1 MKTRFKQF
9 VAMMTI
15 LVLVLSFLPPVSAD
29 KGEGMKEATL
39 LNPGEAVEFTTGI
52 EPVNT
57 YWFKMERVASAMTH
71 MEVTFESSKLANI
84 SIYPSAEMAAKDET
98 FDRYRASATKEEGEQ
113 TAKIPFPFA
122 WEGPYYIKVE
132 YMPMDLG
139 DGMMDIPAEDMPVGE
154 EPAEGGEPTEGEP
167 GEGGEPPAPDLS
179 MFASDIKLVVNPVK
193 LPVKYEEVGGDMCA
207 VESIVQPAPERD
219 SMLKL
224 IRRVQS
230 EVLGKSQEGRDLSA
244 LYYRASPYIV
254 KAITFDGEK
263 RKAALT
269 DLKTLRPLLT
279 ALVDKKDYTL
289 KTQDAAAIKRLHA
302 LVDGS
307 VPTALQSEIG
317 EIATA
322 LEMDSLA
329 GTPVSDLFGKIG
341 MTIQTDGQDAP
352 RYIVKYKSSPSKSL
366 GKMNAMNNV
375 SAERIAIG
383 SPSDYFALV
392 DVEEASTKMQAQ
404 AKSTLESDRNV
415 EYIEPVQTYKSFATD
430 VSLDYQWAINSKSI
444 LKPFQDAGIG
454 LDRYESLRLPGRAVK
469 VAVLDTGVDHR
480 LLDLQGKVDI
490 ANAKNFVDPN
500 GEGDAIDDHGHG
512 THVAGVI
519 GAIRDNG
526 VSMRGIVPN
535 VSILPVKV
543 LDAGGYGDTDQI
555 ALGIKYAVDAGAKVI
570 NMSLG
575 GNESRTLGY
584 MLKYAHDRG
593 VIIVAATGN
602 DGQSRVSY
610 PASSKYTISVGA
622 TNSFGIVSDYSNY
635 GIDVD
640 VVAPGSKV
648 ASLVPDG
655 NVVYMDGTSMAT
667 PHVAAAVA
675 LLKSQHPNM
684 TVEGARSI
692 LRRTAQPLAF
702 SGGDAPRDPRMEDG
716 LQYVLDEL
724 DRPLLPYYDV
734 VSGYGKV
741 DVYRAESM
749 LQLAP
754 KPNRI
759 YDNAPVF
766 SAKVKSGTRVT
777 LYNGTKRIGS
787 GVSKNGAVTM
797 SIAPQHEGAVLTAL
811 YTNGKF
817 STNERL
823 LVMKGLR
830 PKTAQVNAVRAK
842 TKQVTGKAQAG
853 MTVVIRD
860 QKKQVIGKS
869 KVTLNGTYVVKTRV
883 LKKGERLMV
892 HVEDVTKKVSPVTTI
907 TVR

>member
-1 MKTRFKQF
+1 MKAGFKQF
-9 VAMMTI
+9 VAMVTV
-15 LVLVLSFLPPVSAD
+15 LVLVLSFLPPALAD
-29 KGEGMKEATL
+29 SGNGMTDATL
-39 LNPGEAVEFTTGI
+39 LTPGEAVEFTTGTD
-52 EPVNT
+52 PVNT
-57 YWFKMERVASAMTH
+57 YWFKMERVTSAMTH

-84 SIYPSAEMAAKDET
+84 SVYPSADMAAKDET
-98 FDRYRASATKEEGEQ
+98 FDRYRASATKEEEEQ
-113 TAKIPFPFA
+113 TAKIDFPFA

-139 DGMMDIPAEDMPVGE
+139 EEIPGEEIPGDVLPVDGE
-154 EPAEGGEPTEGEP
+154 EPTDP
-167 GEGGEPPAPDLS
+167 GMPDL
-179 MFASDIKLVVNPVK
+179 ASDIKLVVNPVK
-193 LPVKYEEVGGDMCA
+193 LPVKYEQVGGDMCA

-230 EVLGKSQEGRDLSA
+230 EVLGTSQEGRDLSA

-279 ALVDKKDYTL
+279 ALVDKKAYTL
-289 KTQDAAAIKRLHA
+289 KTQDAAAINRLHA
-302 LVDGS
+302 LVDAS
-307 VPTALQSEIG
+307 VPAALQGEIG

-329 GTPVSDLFGKIG
+329 GTPVTDLFGKIG
-341 MTIQTDGQDAP
+341 MTIQTDGSDAP
-352 RYIVKYKSSPSKSL
+352 RYIVKYKSSPSTSI
-366 GKMNAMNNV
+366 GKMNAMSDV

-383 SPSDYFALV
+383 KPSDYFALV

-415 EYIEPVQTYKSFATD
+415 EYIEPVQTYQSFATD
-430 VSLDYQWAINSKSI
+430 VSLDYQWAINQKSV
-444 LKPFQDAGIG
+444 LEPFANAGIG
-454 LDRYESLRLPGRAVK
+454 LDKYEALNLPKRSIK

-480 LLDLQGKVDI
+480 LLDLKGKVDV

-519 GAIRDNG
+519 GATRDNG

-543 LDAGGYGDTDQI
+543 LDAGGSGDTDQI

-584 MLKYAHDRG
+584 MLKYAYDRG
-593 VIIVAATGN
+593 VVIVAATGN
-602 DGQSRVSY
+602 DAQSRVSY

-622 TNSFGIVSDYSNY
+622 TNAFGIVSDYSNY
-635 GIDVD
+635 GIGVD

-675 LLKSQHPNM
+675 LIKSYHPDLS
-684 TVEGARSI
+684 VEDVRT
-692 LRRTAQPLAF
+692 LLQRTADPIAF
-702 SGGDAPRDPRMEDG
+702 SGGDAPYDPRMSDG
-716 LQYVLDEL
+716 FEYVLEEL
-724 DRPLLPYYDV
+724 GMTLPAYYNP
-734 VSGYGKV
+734 VSGFGKAN
-741 DVYRAESM
+741 VYRAESM
-749 LQLAP
+749 LKLNASGAKAQ
-754 KPNRI
+754 
-759 YDNAPVF
+759 DNSSTF
-766 SAKVKSGTRVT
+766 KAKVTSGTTVRVYKGEK
-777 LYNGTKRIGS
+777 LIGRGT
-787 GVSKNGAVTM
+787 SKQTM
-797 SIAPQHEGAVLTAL
+797 AAFSIQPQKAGAVLRVV
-811 YTNGKF
+811 YTNGKYET
-817 STNERL
+817 SER
-823 LVMKGLR
+823 VVVKAGARPGQPTVNTLR
-830 PKTAQVNAVRAK
+830 SGAK
-842 TKQVTGKAQAG
+842 SVTGRGEAG
-853 MTVVIRD
+853 MRVVVRNSKYQLLGRGTV
-860 QKKQVIGKS
+860 
-869 KVTLNGTYVVKTRV
+869 LPNGTFSVKTRA
-883 LKKGERLMV
+883 LKKGETINV
-892 HVEDVTKKVSPVTTI
+892 HIEDLKGRAGKMSKT

>member
-1 MKTRFKQF
+1 MKARFKQF
-9 VAMMTI
+9 VAMVTV
-15 LVLVLSFLPPVSAD
+15 LVLVLSFLPPALAD
-29 KGEGMKEATL
+29 SGNGMTNATL
-39 LNPGEAVEFTTGI
+39 LTPGEAVEFTTGTD
-52 EPVNT
+52 PVNT
-57 YWFKMERVASAMTH
+57 YWFKMERETSAMTH

-84 SIYPSAEMAAKDET
+84 SVYPSADMAAKDET
-98 FDRYRASATKEEGEQ
+98 FDRYRASATKEEEEQ
-113 TAKIPFPFA
+113 TAKIEFPFA

-132 YMPMDLG
+132 YMPMELG
-139 DGMMDIPAEDMPVGE
+139 EEMMDV
-154 EPAEGGEPTEGEP
+154 PTEEVPEGE
-167 GEGGEPPAPDLS
+167 EPPAPDLS

-193 LPVKYEEVGGDMCA
+193 LPVKYEQVGGDMCA

-230 EVLGKSQEGRDLSA
+230 EVLGTSQEGRDLSA

-279 ALVDKKDYTL
+279 ALVDKKAYTL
-289 KTQDAAAIKRLHA
+289 KTQDAAAINRLHA
-302 LVDGS
+302 LVDAS
-307 VPTALQSEIG
+307 VPAALQGEIG

-329 GTPVSDLFGKIG
+329 GTPVTDLFGKVG
-341 MTIQTDGQDAP
+341 MTIQTDGSDAP
-352 RYIVKYKSSPSKSL
+352 RYIVKYKSSPTASI
-366 GKMNAMNNV
+366 GKMNAMSDV

-383 SPSDYFALV
+383 KPSDYFALV

-415 EYIEPVQTYKSFATD
+415 EYIEPVQTYQSFATD
-430 VSLDYQWAINSKSI
+430 VSLDYQWAINQKSV
-444 LKPFQDAGIG
+444 LEPFANAGIG
-454 LDRYESLRLPGRAVK
+454 LDKYEALNLPKRSIK

-480 LLDLQGKVDI
+480 LLDLKGKVDV

-519 GAIRDNG
+519 GATRDNG

-543 LDAGGYGDTDQI
+543 LDAGGSGDTDQI

-584 MLKYAHDRG
+584 MLKYAYDRG
-593 VIIVAATGN
+593 VVIVAATGN

-622 TNSFGIVSDYSNY
+622 TNTFGIVSDYSNY
-635 GIDVD
+635 GLGVD

-675 LLKSQHPNM
+675 LLKSYHPDLS
-684 TVEGARSI
+684 VEDVRT
-692 LRRTAQPLAF
+692 LLQRTADPIAF
-702 SGGDAPRDPRMEDG
+702 SGGDAPVDPRMSDG
-716 LQYVLDEL
+716 FEYVLEEL
-724 DRPLLPYYDV
+724 GMTLPAYYNP
-734 VSGYGKV
+734 VSGFGKAN
-741 DVYRAESM
+741 VYRAESM
-749 LQLAP
+749 LKLNASGAKAQ
-754 KPNRI
+754 
-759 YDNAPVF
+759 DNSTTF
-766 SAKVKSGTRVT
+766 KAKVTSGTSVRVYKGEK
-777 LYNGTKRIGS
+777 LIGRGT
-787 GVSKNGAVTM
+787 SKQTM
-797 SIAPQHEGAVLTAL
+797 AAFSIQPQKAGAVLRVV
-811 YTNGKF
+811 YTNGKYET
-817 STNERL
+817 SER
-823 LVMKGLR
+823 V
-830 PKTAQVNAVRAK
+830 
-842 TKQVTGKAQAG
+842 
-853 MTVVIRD
+853 
-860 QKKQVIGKS
+860 
-869 KVTLNGTYVVKTRV
+869 VVKTGARPGQPTVNTLRSGAKSVTGRGEAGMRV
-883 LKKGERLMV
+883 VVRNSKYQLLGRGTVLPNGTFSVKTRALKKGEMINV
-892 HVEDVTKKVSPVTTI
+892 HIEDLKGRAGKMSKT

>member
-1 MKTRFKQF
+1 MKATFKQF
-9 VAMMTI
+9 VAIVTI
-15 LVLVLSFLPPVSAD
+15 LVLVLSFLPPALAD
-29 KGEGMKEATL
+29 SGDGMKTATL
-39 LNPGEAVEFTTGI
+39 LKPGEAVEFKTGT

-57 YWFKMERVASAMTH
+57 YWFKMERQASAMTH

-84 SIYPSAEMAAKDET
+84 SVYPSADMAAKDET
-98 FDRYRASATKEEGEQ
+98 FDRYRASATKEEEEQ
-113 TAKIPFPFA
+113 TAKIAFPFA

-132 YMPMDLG
+132 YMPMELG
-139 DGMMDIPAEDMPVGE
+139 EEMMDM
-154 EPAEGGEPTEGEP
+154 PTEEVPEGE
-167 GEGGEPPAPDLS
+167 EPPAPDLS

-193 LPVKYEEVGGDMCA
+193 LPVKYEQVGGDMCA

-224 IRRVQS
+224 IRRVQN

-244 LYYRASPYIV
+244 LYYRASPFIV
-254 KAITFDGEK
+254 KAVTFDGEK
-263 RKAALT
+263 RKNALT

-302 LVDGS
+302 LVESS
-307 VPTALQSEIG
+307 VPTALQSEVS

-341 MTIQTDGQDAP
+341 MTIQTDGSDAP
-352 RYIVKYKSSPSKSL
+352 RYIVKYKSAPSRSL
-366 GKMNAMNNV
+366 GKMNVMSNV
-375 SAERIAIG
+375 SAERLAIG

-392 DVEEASTKMQAQ
+392 DVEEASTKMRAQ

-454 LDRYESLRLPGRAVK
+454 LDRYEALKLPGRAIK

-480 LLDLQGKVDI
+480 LLDFKGKVDV

-519 GAIRDNG
+519 GATRDNG

-535 VSILPVKV
+535 VTILPVKV
-543 LDAGGYGDTDQI
+543 LDAGGSGDTDQI

-584 MLKYAHDRG
+584 MMKYAHDRG
-593 VIIVAATGN
+593 VIVVAATGN

-610 PASSKYTISVGA
+610 PASSKYAISVGA
-622 TNSFGIVSDYSNY
+622 TNTFGVVSDYSNF
-635 GIDVD
+635 GINVD

-667 PHVAAAVA
+667 PHVAAVAA
-675 LLKSQHPNM
+675 LLKSNHPSL
-684 TVEGARSI
+684 TVEQMRKL

-702 SGGDAPRDPRMEDG
+702 SGGDAPRDPRMDDG
-716 LQYVLDEL
+716 LQYMLDEL
-724 DRPLLPYYDV
+724 DKPLLPYYDL

-741 DVYRAESM
+741 DVFRAESM
-749 LQLAP
+749 Q
-754 KPNRI
+754 RI
-759 YDNAPVF
+759 NPSQAGVQDNAAIF
-766 SAKVKSGTRVT
+766 RVK
-777 LYNGTKRIGS
+777 
-787 GVSKNGAVTM
+787 
-797 SIAPQHEGAVLTAL
+797 
-811 YTNGKF
+811 
-817 STNERL
+817 
-823 LVMKGLR
+823 
-830 PKTAQVNAVRAK
+830 AK
-842 TKQVTGKAQAG
+842 TGTIVKVYRG
-853 MTVVIRD
+853 
-860 QKKQVIGKS
+860 QKLIGK
-869 KVTLNGTYVVKTRV
+869 GTA
-883 LKKGERLMV
+883 
-892 HVEDVTKKVSPVTTI
+892 
-907 TVR
+907 

>member
-1 MKTRFKQF
+1 MKARFKQF
-9 VAMMTI
+9 VAMVTV
-15 LVLVLSFLPPVSAD
+15 LVLVLSFLPPALAD
-29 KGEGMKEATL
+29 SGNGMTNATSL
-39 LNPGEAVEFTTGI
+39 TPGEAVEFTTGTD
-52 EPVNT
+52 PVNT
-57 YWFKMERVASAMTH
+57 YWFKMERETSAMTH

-84 SIYPSAEMAAKDET
+84 SVYPSADMAAKDET
-98 FDRYRASATKEEGEQ
+98 FDRYRASATKEEEEQ
-113 TAKIPFPFA
+113 TAKIEFPFA

-139 DGMMDIPAEDMPVGE
+139 EEIPGEEIPGDVLPVDGE
-154 EPAEGGEPTEGEP
+154 EPTDP
-167 GEGGEPPAPDLS
+167 GMPDL
-179 MFASDIKLVVNPVK
+179 ASDIKLVVNPVK
-193 LPVKYEEVGGDMCA
+193 LPVKYEQVGGDMCA

-230 EVLGKSQEGRDLSA
+230 EVLGTSQEGRDLSA

-279 ALVDKKDYTL
+279 ALVDKKAYTL
-289 KTQDAAAIKRLHA
+289 KTQDAAAINRLHA
-302 LVDGS
+302 LVDAS
-307 VPTALQSEIG
+307 VPAALQGEIG

-329 GTPVSDLFGKIG
+329 GTPVTDLFGKVG
-341 MTIQTDGQDAP
+341 MTIQTDGSDAP
-352 RYIVKYKSSPSKSL
+352 RYIVKYKSSPNTSI
-366 GKMNAMNNV
+366 GKMNAMSDV

-383 SPSDYFALV
+383 KPSDYFALV

-415 EYIEPVQTYKSFATD
+415 EYIEPVQTYQSFATD
-430 VSLDYQWAINSKSI
+430 VSLDYQWAINQKSV
-444 LKPFQDAGIG
+444 LEPFANAGIG
-454 LDRYESLRLPGRAVK
+454 LDKYEALNLPKRSIK

-480 LLDLQGKVDI
+480 LLDLKGKVDV

-519 GAIRDNG
+519 GATRDNG

-543 LDAGGYGDTDQI
+543 LDAGGSGDTDQI

-584 MLKYAHDRG
+584 MLKYAYDRG
-593 VIIVAATGN
+593 VVIVAATGN
-602 DGQSRVSY
+602 DAQSRVSY

-622 TNSFGIVSDYSNY
+622 TNAFGIVSDYSNY
-635 GIDVD
+635 GIGVD

-675 LLKSQHPNM
+675 LLKSYHPDLS
-684 TVEGARSI
+684 VEDVRT
-692 LRRTAQPLAF
+692 LLQRTADQIAF
-702 SGGDAPRDPRMEDG
+702 SGGDAPYDPRMSDG
-716 LQYVLDEL
+716 FEYVLEEL
-724 DRPLLPYYDV
+724 GMTLPAYYNP
-734 VSGYGKV
+734 VSGFGKAN
-741 DVYRAESM
+741 VYRAESM
-749 LQLAP
+749 LKLNASGAKAQ
-754 KPNRI
+754 
-759 YDNAPVF
+759 DNASTF
-766 SAKVKSGTRVT
+766 KAKVTSGTSVRVYKGEK
-777 LYNGTKRIGS
+777 LIGRGT
-787 GVSKNGAVTM
+787 SKQTM
-797 SIAPQHEGAVLTAL
+797 AAFSIQPQKAGAVLRVV
-811 YTNGKF
+811 YTNGKYET
-817 STNERL
+817 SER
-823 LVMKGLR
+823 VVVKAGARPGQPTVNTLR
-830 PKTAQVNAVRAK
+830 SGAK
-842 TKQVTGKAQAG
+842 SITGRGEAG
-853 MTVVIRD
+853 MRVVVRNSKYQLLGRGTV
-860 QKKQVIGKS
+860 
-869 KVTLNGTYVVKTRV
+869 LPNGTFSVKTRA
-883 LKKGERLMV
+883 LKKGETINV
-892 HVEDVTKKVSPVTTI
+892 HIEDLKGRPGKMSKTI
-907 TVR
+907 VR

>member
-1 MKTRFKQF
+1 MKATFKQF
-9 VAMMTI
+9 VAIVTI
-15 LVLVLSFLPPVSAD
+15 LVLVLSFLPPALAD
-29 KGEGMKEATL
+29 SGDGMKTATL
-39 LNPGEAVEFTTGI
+39 LKPGEAVEFKTGT

-57 YWFKMERVASAMTH
+57 YWFKMERQASAMTH

-84 SIYPSAEMAAKDET
+84 SVYPSADMAAKDET
-98 FDRYRASATKEEGEQ
+98 FDRYRASATKEEEEQ
-113 TAKIPFPFA
+113 TAKIAFPFA

-132 YMPMDLG
+132 YMPMELG
-139 DGMMDIPAEDMPVGE
+139 EEMMDM
-154 EPAEGGEPTEGEP
+154 PTEEVPEGE
-167 GEGGEPPAPDLS
+167 EPPAPDLS

-193 LPVKYEEVGGDMCA
+193 LPVKYEQVGGDMCA

-224 IRRVQS
+224 IRRVQN

-244 LYYRASPYIV
+244 LYYRASPFIV
-254 KAITFDGEK
+254 KAVTFDGEK
-263 RKAALT
+263 RKNALT

-302 LVDGS
+302 LVESS
-307 VPTALQSEIG
+307 VPTALQSEVS

-341 MTIQTDGQDAP
+341 MTIQTDGSDAP
-352 RYIVKYKSSPSKSL
+352 RYIVKYKSAPSRSL
-366 GKMNAMNNV
+366 GKMNVMSNV
-375 SAERIAIG
+375 SAERLAIG

-392 DVEEASTKMQAQ
+392 DVEEASTKMRAQ

-454 LDRYESLRLPGRAVK
+454 LDRYEALKLPGRAIK

-480 LLDLQGKVDI
+480 LLDFKGKVDV

-519 GAIRDNG
+519 GATRDNG

-535 VSILPVKV
+535 VTILPVKV
-543 LDAGGYGDTDQI
+543 LDAGGSGDTDQI

-584 MLKYAHDRG
+584 MMKYAHDRG
-593 VIIVAATGN
+593 VIVVAATGN

-610 PASSKYTISVGA
+610 PASSKYAISVGA
-622 TNSFGIVSDYSNY
+622 TNTFGVVSDYSNF
-635 GIDVD
+635 GINVD

-667 PHVAAAVA
+667 PHVAAVAA
-675 LLKSQHPNM
+675 LLKSNHPSL
-684 TVEGARSI
+684 TVEQMRKL

-702 SGGDAPRDPRMEDG
+702 SGGDAPRDPRMDDG
-716 LQYVLDEL
+716 LQYMLDEL
-724 DRPLLPYYDV
+724 DKPLPPYYDL

-741 DVYRAESM
+741 DVFRAESM
-749 LQLAP
+749 Q
-754 KPNRI
+754 RI
-759 YDNAPVF
+759 NPSQAGVQDNAAIFRVKAKTGTIVKVYRGQKLIGKGTAKQ
-766 SAKVKSGTRVT
+766 SAATFAIK
-777 LYNGTKRIGS
+777 
-787 GVSKNGAVTM
+787 
-797 SIAPQHEGAVLTAL
+797 PQKAGAVLRVV
-811 YTNGKF
+811 YENGKYV
-817 STNERL
+817 TGERII
-823 LVMKGLR
+823 VAKGYR
-830 PKTAQVNAVRAK
+830 PKAPIVNVPRAK
-842 TKQVTGKAQAG
+842 ASQVTGKAQAG
-853 MTVVIRD
+853 MTVIVRD
-860 QKKQVIGKS
+860 QQKRILGKG
-869 KVTLNGTYVVKTRV
+869 KVTLNGAFTAKTRV
-883 LKKGERLMV
+883 LKKGERLSV
-892 HVEDVTKKVSPVTTI
+892 HVEDVTKKVSSVS
-907 TVR
+907 TVIVK

>member
-1 MKTRFKQF
+1 MKATFKQF
-9 VAMMTI
+9 VAIVTI
-15 LVLVLSFLPPVSAD
+15 LVLVLSFLPPALAD
-29 KGEGMKEATL
+29 SGDGMKTATL
-39 LNPGEAVEFTTGI
+39 LKPGEAVEFKTGT

-57 YWFKMERVASAMTH
+57 YWFKMERQASAMTH

-84 SIYPSAEMAAKDET
+84 SVYPSADMAAKDET
-98 FDRYRASATKEEGEQ
+98 FDRYRASATKEEEEQ
-113 TAKIPFPFA
+113 TAKIAFPFA

-132 YMPMDLG
+132 YMPMEL
-139 DGMMDIPAEDMPVGE
+139 GE
-154 EPAEGGEPTEGEP
+154 EMMNMPTEEVPEGE
-167 GEGGEPPAPDLS
+167 EPPAPDLS

-193 LPVKYEEVGGDMCA
+193 LPVKYEQVGGDMCA

-224 IRRVQS
+224 IRRVQN

-244 LYYRASPYIV
+244 LYYRASPFIV
-254 KAITFDGEK
+254 KAVTFDGEK
-263 RKAALT
+263 RKNALT

-302 LVDGS
+302 LVESS
-307 VPTALQSEIG
+307 VPTALQSEVS

-341 MTIQTDGQDAP
+341 MTIQTDGSDAP
-352 RYIVKYKSSPSKSL
+352 RYIVKYKSAPSRSL
-366 GKMNAMNNV
+366 GKMNAMSNV
-375 SAERIAIG
+375 SAERLAIG
-383 SPSDYFALV
+383 SPSDFFALV
-392 DVEEASTKMQAQ
+392 DVEEASTKMRAQ

-454 LDRYESLRLPGRAVK
+454 LDRYEALKLPGRAIK

-480 LLDLQGKVDI
+480 LLDFKGKVDV

-535 VSILPVKV
+535 VTILPVKV
-543 LDAGGYGDTDQI
+543 LDAGGSGDTDQI

-584 MLKYAHDRG
+584 MMKYAHDRG
-593 VIIVAATGN
+593 VIVVAATGN

-610 PASSKYTISVGA
+610 PASSKYAISVGA
-622 TNSFGIVSDYSNY
+622 TNTFGVVSDYSNF
-635 GIDVD
+635 GINVD

-667 PHVAAAVA
+667 PHVAAVAA
-675 LLKSQHPNM
+675 LLKSNHPSL
-684 TVEGARSI
+684 TVEQMRKL

-702 SGGDAPRDPRMEDG
+702 SGGDAPRDPRMDDG
-716 LQYVLDEL
+716 LQYLLDEL
-724 DRPLLPYYDV
+724 DKPLLPYYDL

-741 DVYRAESM
+741 DVFRAESM
-749 LQLAP
+749 Q
-754 KPNRI
+754 RI
-759 YDNAPVF
+759 NPSQAGVQDNAAIFRVKAKTGTIVKVYRGQKLIGKGTAKQ
-766 SAKVKSGTRVT
+766 SAATFAIK
-777 LYNGTKRIGS
+777 
-787 GVSKNGAVTM
+787 
-797 SIAPQHEGAVLTAL
+797 PQKAGAVLRVV
-811 YTNGKF
+811 YENGKYV
-817 STNERL
+817 TGERII
-823 LVMKGLR
+823 VAKGYR
-830 PKTAQVNAVRAK
+830 PKAPIVNVPRANAS
-842 TKQVTGKAQAG
+842 QVTGKAQAG
-853 MTVVIRD
+853 MTVIVRD
-860 QKKQVIGKS
+860 QQKRILGKG
-869 KVTLNGTYVVKTRV
+869 KVTLNGAFTAKTRV
-883 LKKGERLMV
+883 LKKGERLSV
-892 HVEDVTKKVSPVTTI
+892 HVEDVTKKVSSVS
-907 TVR
+907 TVIVK

>member
-1 MKTRFKQF
+1 MKARFKQF
-9 VAMMTI
+9 VAMVTV
-15 LVLVLSFLPPVSAD
+15 LVLVLSFLPPALAD
-29 KGEGMKEATL
+29 SGNGMTNATL
-39 LNPGEAVEFTTGI
+39 LTPGEAVEFTTDT

-57 YWFKMERVASAMTH
+57 YWFKMERETSAMTH

-84 SIYPSAEMAAKDET
+84 SVYPSADMAAKDET
-98 FDRYRASATKEEGEQ
+98 FDRYRASATKEEKEQ
-113 TAKIPFPFA
+113 TAKIDFPFA

-132 YMPMDLG
+132 YMPMELG
-139 DGMMDIPAEDMPVGE
+139 EEMMDM
-154 EPAEGGEPTEGEP
+154 PTEEVPEGE
-167 GEGGEPPAPDLS
+167 EPPAPDLS

-193 LPVKYEEVGGDMCA
+193 LPVKYEQVGGDMCA

-230 EVLGKSQEGRDLSA
+230 EVLGTSQEGRDLSA

-279 ALVDKKDYTL
+279 ALVDKKAYTL
-289 KTQDAAAIKRLHA
+289 KTQDASAINRLHA
-302 LVDGS
+302 LVDAS
-307 VPTALQSEIG
+307 VPTALQGEIG

-329 GTPVSDLFGKIG
+329 GTPVTDLFGKIG
-341 MTIQTDGQDAP
+341 MTIQTDGSDAP
-352 RYIVKYKSSPSKSL
+352 RYIVKYKSSPNTSI
-366 GKMNAMNNV
+366 GKMNAMSDV

-383 SPSDYFALV
+383 KPSDYFALV
-392 DVEEASTKMQAQ
+392 DVEEASMKMQAQ

-415 EYIEPVQTYKSFATD
+415 EYIEPVQTYESFATD
-430 VSLDYQWAINSKSI
+430 VSLDYQWAINQKSI
-444 LKPFQDAGIG
+444 LEPFANAGIG
-454 LDRYESLRLPGRAVK
+454 LDKYEALNLPKRSIK

-480 LLDLQGKVDI
+480 LLDLKGKVDV

-519 GAIRDNG
+519 GATRDNG

-543 LDAGGYGDTDQI
+543 LDAGGSGDTDQI

-584 MLKYAHDRG
+584 MLKYAYDRG
-593 VIIVAATGN
+593 VVIVAATGN
-602 DGQSRVSY
+602 DAQSRVSY

-622 TNSFGIVSDYSNY
+622 TNAFGIVSDYSNY
-635 GIDVD
+635 GVNVD

-675 LLKSQHPNM
+675 LLKSYHPDLS
-684 TVEGARSI
+684 VEEVRT
-692 LRRTAQPLAF
+692 LLQRTADPIAF
-702 SGGDAPRDPRMEDG
+702 SGGDAPYDPRMSDG
-716 LQYVLDEL
+716 FEYVLEEL
-724 DRPLLPYYDV
+724 GMTLPAYYNP
-734 VSGYGKV
+734 VSGFGKAN
-741 DVYRAESM
+741 VYRAESM
-749 LQLAP
+749 LKLNASGAMAQ
-754 KPNRI
+754 
-759 YDNAPVF
+759 DNSSTF
-766 SAKVKSGTRVT
+766 KAKVASGTTVRVYKGEKLIGRGTSKQTVAAFSIQSQKAGT
-777 LYNGTKRIGS
+777 LLR
-787 GVSKNGAVTM
+787 VV
-797 SIAPQHEGAVLTAL
+797 
-811 YTNGKF
+811 YTNGKYET
-817 STNERL
+817 SER
-823 LVMKGLR
+823 VVVKAGVRPGQPKVNTLR
-830 PKTAQVNAVRAK
+830 SFAK
-842 TKQVTGKAQAG
+842 SVTGRGEAG
-853 MTVVIRD
+853 MRVVVRN
-860 QKKQVIGKS
+860 S
-869 KVTLNGTYVVKTRV
+869 KYQLLGRGTILSNGTFSVKTRA
-883 LKKGERLMV
+883 LKKSETINV
-892 HVEDVTKKVSPVTTI
+892 HIEDLKDRPGKMTKV

>member
-1 MKTRFKQF
+1 MKARFKQF
-9 VAMMTI
+9 VAMVTV
-15 LVLVLSFLPPVSAD
+15 LVLVLSFLPPALAD
-29 KGEGMKEATL
+29 SGNGMTDATL
-39 LNPGEAVEFTTGI
+39 LTPGEAVEFTTGTD
-52 EPVNT
+52 PVNT
-57 YWFKMERVASAMTH
+57 YWFKMERETSAMTH

-84 SIYPSAEMAAKDET
+84 SVYPSADMAAKDET
-98 FDRYRASATKEEGEQ
+98 FDRYRASATKEEEEQ
-113 TAKIPFPFA
+113 TAKIDFPFA

-139 DGMMDIPAEDMPVGE
+139 EEIPGEEIPGDVLPVDGE
-154 EPAEGGEPTEGEP
+154 EPTDP
-167 GEGGEPPAPDLS
+167 GMPDL
-179 MFASDIKLVVNPVK
+179 ASDIKLVVNPVK
-193 LPVKYEEVGGDMCA
+193 LPVKYEQVGGDMCA

-230 EVLGKSQEGRDLSA
+230 EVLGTSQEGRDLSA

-279 ALVDKKDYTL
+279 ALVDKKAYTL
-289 KTQDAAAIKRLHA
+289 KTQDAAAINRLHA
-302 LVDGS
+302 LVDAS
-307 VPTALQSEIG
+307 VPTALQGEIG

-329 GTPVSDLFGKIG
+329 GTPVTDLFGKIG
-341 MTIQTDGQDAP
+341 MTIQTDGSDAP
-352 RYIVKYKSSPSKSL
+352 RYIVKYKSSPTASI
-366 GKMNAMNNV
+366 GKMNAMSDV

-383 SPSDYFALV
+383 KPSDYFALV

-415 EYIEPVQTYKSFATD
+415 EYIEPVQTYQSFATD
-430 VSLDYQWAINSKSI
+430 VSLDYQWAINQKSV
-444 LKPFQDAGIG
+444 LEPFANAGIG
-454 LDRYESLRLPGRAVK
+454 LDKYEALNLPKRPIK

-480 LLDLQGKVDI
+480 LLDLKGKVDV

-519 GAIRDNG
+519 GATRDNG

-543 LDAGGYGDTDQI
+543 LDAGGSGDTDQI

-584 MLKYAHDRG
+584 MLKYAYDRG
-593 VIIVAATGN
+593 VVIVAATGN
-602 DGQSRVSY
+602 DAQSRVSY

-622 TNSFGIVSDYSNY
+622 TNAFGIVSDYSNY
-635 GIDVD
+635 GIGVD

-675 LLKSQHPNM
+675 LLKSYHPDLS
-684 TVEGARSI
+684 VEDVRT
-692 LRRTAQPLAF
+692 LLQRTADPIAF
-702 SGGDAPRDPRMEDG
+702 SGGDAPVDPRMSDG
-716 LQYVLDEL
+716 FEYVLEEL
-724 DRPLLPYYDV
+724 GMTLPAYYNP
-734 VSGYGKV
+734 VSGFGKAN
-741 DVYRAESM
+741 VYRAESM
-749 LQLAP
+749 LKLNASGAKAQ
-754 KPNRI
+754 
-759 YDNAPVF
+759 DNSTTF
-766 SAKVKSGTRVT
+766 KAKVTSGTTVRVYKGEK
-777 LYNGTKRIGS
+777 LIGRGT
-787 GVSKNGAVTM
+787 SKQTM
-797 SIAPQHEGAVLTAL
+797 AAFSIQPQKAGTVLRVV
-811 YTNGKF
+811 YTNGKYET
-817 STNERL
+817 SER
-823 LVMKGLR
+823 VVVKAGARPGQPTVNTLR
-830 PKTAQVNAVRAK
+830 SGAK
-842 TKQVTGKAQAG
+842 SVTGRGDAG
-853 MTVVIRD
+853 MRVVVRNSKYQLLGRGTV
-860 QKKQVIGKS
+860 
-869 KVTLNGTYVVKTRV
+869 LPNGTFSVKTRA
-883 LKKGERLMV
+883 LKKGETINV
-892 HVEDVTKKVSPVTTI
+892 HIEDLKGRPGKMSKTI
-907 TVR
+907 VR

>member
-1 MKTRFKQF
+1 MKATFKQF
-9 VAMMTI
+9 VAIVTI
-15 LVLVLSFLPPVSAD
+15 LVLVLSFLPPALAD
-29 KGEGMKEATL
+29 SGDGMKTATL
-39 LNPGEAVEFTTGI
+39 LKPGEAVEFKTGT

-57 YWFKMERVASAMTH
+57 YWFKMERQVSAMTH

-84 SIYPSAEMAAKDET
+84 SVYPSADMAAKDET
-98 FDRYRASATKEEGEQ
+98 FDRYRASATKEEEEQ
-113 TAKIPFPFA
+113 TAKIAFPFA

-132 YMPMDLG
+132 YMPMELG
-139 DGMMDIPAEDMPVGE
+139 EEMMDM
-154 EPAEGGEPTEGEP
+154 PTEEVPEGE
-167 GEGGEPPAPDLS
+167 EPPAPDLS

-193 LPVKYEEVGGDMCA
+193 LPVKYEQVGGDMCA

-224 IRRVQS
+224 IRRVQN

-244 LYYRASPYIV
+244 LYYRASPFIV
-254 KAITFDGEK
+254 KAVTFDGEK
-263 RKAALT
+263 RKNALT

-302 LVDGS
+302 LVESS
-307 VPTALQSEIG
+307 VPTALQSEVS

-341 MTIQTDGQDAP
+341 MTIQTDGSDAP
-352 RYIVKYKSSPSKSL
+352 RYIVKYKSAPSRSL
-366 GKMNAMNNV
+366 GKMNAMSNV
-375 SAERIAIG
+375 SAERLAIG
-383 SPSDYFALV
+383 SPSDFFALV
-392 DVEEASTKMQAQ
+392 DVEEASTKMRAQ

-454 LDRYESLRLPGRAVK
+454 LDRYEALKLPGRAIK

-480 LLDLQGKVDI
+480 LLDFKGKVDV

-535 VSILPVKV
+535 VTILPVKV
-543 LDAGGYGDTDQI
+543 LDAGGSGDTDQI

-584 MLKYAHDRG
+584 MMKYAHDRG
-593 VIIVAATGN
+593 VIVVAATGN

-610 PASSKYTISVGA
+610 PASSKYAISVGA
-622 TNSFGIVSDYSNY
+622 TNTFGVVSDYSNF
-635 GIDVD
+635 GINVD

-667 PHVAAAVA
+667 PHVAAVAA
-675 LLKSQHPNM
+675 LLKSNHPSL
-684 TVEGARSI
+684 TVEQMRKL

-702 SGGDAPRDPRMEDG
+702 SGGDAPRDPRMDDG
-716 LQYVLDEL
+716 LQYLLDEL
-724 DRPLLPYYDV
+724 DKPLLPYYDL

-741 DVYRAESM
+741 DVFRAESM
-749 LQLAP
+749 Q
-754 KPNRI
+754 RI
-759 YDNAPVF
+759 NPSQAGVQDNAAIFRVKAKTGTIVKVYRGQKLIGKGTAKQ
-766 SAKVKSGTRVT
+766 SAATFAIK
-777 LYNGTKRIGS
+777 
-787 GVSKNGAVTM
+787 
-797 SIAPQHEGAVLTAL
+797 PQKAGAVLRVV
-811 YTNGKF
+811 YENGKYV
-817 STNERL
+817 TGERII
-823 LVMKGLR
+823 VAKGYR
-830 PKTAQVNAVRAK
+830 PKAPIVNVPRANAS
-842 TKQVTGKAQAG
+842 QVTGKAQAG
-853 MTVVIRD
+853 MTVIVRD
-860 QKKQVIGKS
+860 QQKRILGKG
-869 KVTLNGTYVVKTRV
+869 KVTLNGAFTAKTRV
-883 LKKGERLMV
+883 LKKGERLSV
-892 HVEDVTKKVSPVTTI
+892 HVEDVTKKVSSVS
-907 TVR
+907 TVIVK

>member
-1 MKTRFKQF
+1 MKARFKQF
-9 VAMMTI
+9 VAMVTV
-15 LVLVLSFLPPVSAD
+15 LVLVLSFLPPALAD
-29 KGEGMKEATL
+29 SGNGMTDATL
-39 LNPGEAVEFTTGI
+39 LTPGEAVEFTTGTD
-52 EPVNT
+52 PVNT
-57 YWFKMERVASAMTH
+57 YWFKMERETSAMTH

-84 SIYPSAEMAAKDET
+84 SVYPSADMAAKDET
-98 FDRYRASATKEEGEQ
+98 FDRYRASATKEEEEQ
-113 TAKIPFPFA
+113 TAKIDFPFA

-132 YMPMDLG
+132 YMPMELG
-139 DGMMDIPAEDMPVGE
+139 EEMMDM
-154 EPAEGGEPTEGEP
+154 PTEEVPEGE
-167 GEGGEPPAPDLS
+167 EPPAPDLS

-193 LPVKYEEVGGDMCA
+193 LPVKYEQVGGDMCA

-230 EVLGKSQEGRDLSA
+230 EVLGTSQEGRDLSA

-279 ALVDKKDYTL
+279 ALVDKKAYTL
-289 KTQDAAAIKRLHA
+289 KTQDAAAINRLHA
-302 LVDGS
+302 LVDAS
-307 VPTALQSEIG
+307 VPAALQGEIG

-329 GTPVSDLFGKIG
+329 GTPVTDLFGKIG
-341 MTIQTDGQDAP
+341 MTIQTDGSDAP
-352 RYIVKYKSSPSKSL
+352 RYIVKYKSSPNTSI
-366 GKMNAMNNV
+366 GKMNAMSDV

-383 SPSDYFALV
+383 KPSDYFALV

-415 EYIEPVQTYKSFATD
+415 EYIEPVQTYQSFATD
-430 VSLDYQWAINSKSI
+430 VSLDYQWAINQKSV
-444 LKPFQDAGIG
+444 LEPFANAGIG
-454 LDRYESLRLPGRAVK
+454 LDKYEALNLPKRSIK

-480 LLDLQGKVDI
+480 LLDLKGKVDV
-490 ANAKNFVDPN
+490 AHAKNFVDPN

-519 GAIRDNG
+519 GATRDNG

-543 LDAGGYGDTDQI
+543 LDAGGSGDTDQI

-584 MLKYAHDRG
+584 MLKYAYDRG
-593 VIIVAATGN
+593 VVIVAATGN
-602 DGQSRVSY
+602 DAQSRVSY

-622 TNSFGIVSDYSNY
+622 TNAFGIVSDYSNY
-635 GIDVD
+635 GIGVD

-675 LLKSQHPNM
+675 LLKSYHPDLS
-684 TVEGARSI
+684 VEEVRT
-692 LRRTAQPLAF
+692 LLQRTADPIAF
-702 SGGDAPRDPRMEDG
+702 SGGDAPVDPRMSDG
-716 LQYVLDEL
+716 FEYVLEEL
-724 DRPLLPYYDV
+724 GMTLPAYYNP
-734 VSGYGKV
+734 VSGFGKAN
-741 DVYRAESM
+741 VYRAESM
-749 LQLAP
+749 LKLNASGAKAQ
-754 KPNRI
+754 
-759 YDNAPVF
+759 DNSTTF
-766 SAKVKSGTRVT
+766 KTKVMSGTTVRVYKGEK
-777 LYNGTKRIGS
+777 LIGRGT
-787 GVSKNGAVTM
+787 SKQTM
-797 SIAPQHEGAVLTAL
+797 AAFSIQPQKAGAVLRVV
-811 YTNGKF
+811 YTNGKYET
-817 STNERL
+817 SER
-823 LVMKGLR
+823 VVVKAGARPGQPTVNTLR
-830 PKTAQVNAVRAK
+830 SGAK
-842 TKQVTGKAQAG
+842 SVTGRGDAG
-853 MTVVIRD
+853 MRVVVRNSKYQLLGRGTV
-860 QKKQVIGKS
+860 
-869 KVTLNGTYVVKTRV
+869 LPNGTFSVKTRA
-883 LKKGERLMV
+883 LKKGEMINV
-892 HVEDVTKKVSPVTTI
+892 HIEDLKGRAGKMSKT

>member
-1 MKTRFKQF
+1 MKATFKQF
-9 VAMMTI
+9 VAIVTI
-15 LVLVLSFLPPVSAD
+15 LVLVLSFLPPALAD
-29 KGEGMKEATL
+29 SGDGMKTATL
-39 LNPGEAVEFTTGI
+39 LKPGEAVEFKTGT

-57 YWFKMERVASAMTH
+57 YWFKMERQVSAMTH

-84 SIYPSAEMAAKDET
+84 SVYPSADMAAKDET
-98 FDRYRASATKEEGEQ
+98 FDRYRASATKEEEEQ
-113 TAKIPFPFA
+113 TAKIAFPFA

-132 YMPMDLG
+132 YMPMELG
-139 DGMMDIPAEDMPVGE
+139 EEMMDM
-154 EPAEGGEPTEGEP
+154 PTEEVPEGE
-167 GEGGEPPAPDLS
+167 EPPAPDLS

-193 LPVKYEEVGGDMCA
+193 LPVKYEQVGGDMCA

-224 IRRVQS
+224 IRRVQN

-244 LYYRASPYIV
+244 LYYRASPFIV
-254 KAITFDGEK
+254 KAVTFDGEK
-263 RKAALT
+263 RKNALT

-302 LVDGS
+302 LVESS
-307 VPTALQSEIG
+307 VPTALQSEVS

-341 MTIQTDGQDAP
+341 MTIQTDGSDAP
-352 RYIVKYKSSPSKSL
+352 RYIVKYKSAPSRSL
-366 GKMNAMNNV
+366 GKMNAMSNV
-375 SAERIAIG
+375 SAERLAIG
-383 SPSDYFALV
+383 SPSDFFALV
-392 DVEEASTKMQAQ
+392 DVEEASTKMRAQ

-454 LDRYESLRLPGRAVK
+454 LDRYEALKLPGRAIK

-480 LLDLQGKVDI
+480 LLDFKGKVDV

-526 VSMRGIVPN
+526 VSNARIVPN
-535 VSILPVKV
+535 VTILPVKV
-543 LDAGGYGDTDQI
+543 LDAGGSGDTDQI

-584 MLKYAHDRG
+584 MMKYAHDRG
-593 VIIVAATGN
+593 VIVVAATGN

-610 PASSKYTISVGA
+610 PASSKYAISVGA
-622 TNSFGIVSDYSNY
+622 TNTFGVVSDYSNF
-635 GIDVD
+635 GINVD

-667 PHVAAAVA
+667 PHVAAVAA
-675 LLKSQHPNM
+675 LLKSNHPSL
-684 TVEGARSI
+684 TVEQMRKL

-702 SGGDAPRDPRMEDG
+702 SGGDAPRDPRMDDG
-716 LQYVLDEL
+716 LQYLLDEL
-724 DRPLLPYYDV
+724 DKPLLPYYDL

-741 DVYRAESM
+741 DVFRAESM
-749 LQLAP
+749 Q
-754 KPNRI
+754 RI
-759 YDNAPVF
+759 NPSQAGVQDNAAIFRVKAKTGTIVKVYRGQKLIGKGTAKQ
-766 SAKVKSGTRVT
+766 SAATFAIK
-777 LYNGTKRIGS
+777 
-787 GVSKNGAVTM
+787 
-797 SIAPQHEGAVLTAL
+797 PQKAGAVLRVV
-811 YTNGKF
+811 YENGKYV
-817 STNERL
+817 TGERII
-823 LVMKGLR
+823 VAKGYR
-830 PKTAQVNAVRAK
+830 PKAPIVNVPRANAS
-842 TKQVTGKAQAG
+842 QVTGKAQAG
-853 MTVVIRD
+853 MTVIVRD
-860 QKKQVIGKS
+860 QQKRILGKG
-869 KVTLNGTYVVKTRV
+869 KVTLNGAFTAKTRV
-883 LKKGERLMV
+883 LKKGERLSV
-892 HVEDVTKKVSPVTTI
+892 HVEDVTKKVSSVS
-907 TVR
+907 TVIVK

>member
-1 MKTRFKQF
+1 MKATFKQF
-9 VAMMTI
+9 VAIVTI
-15 LVLVLSFLPPVSAD
+15 LVLVLSFLPPALAD
-29 KGEGMKEATL
+29 SGDGMKTATL
-39 LNPGEAVEFTTGI
+39 LKPGEAVEFKTGT

-57 YWFKMERVASAMTH
+57 YWFKMERQASAMTH

-84 SIYPSAEMAAKDET
+84 SVYPSADMAAKDET
-98 FDRYRASATKEEGEQ
+98 FDRYRASATKEEEEQ
-113 TAKIPFPFA
+113 TAKIAFPFA

-132 YMPMDLG
+132 YMPMELG
-139 DGMMDIPAEDMPVGE
+139 EEMMDM
-154 EPAEGGEPTEGEP
+154 PTEEVPEGE
-167 GEGGEPPAPDLS
+167 EPPAPDLS

-193 LPVKYEEVGGDMCA
+193 LPVKYEQVGGDMCA

-224 IRRVQS
+224 IRRVQN

-244 LYYRASPYIV
+244 LYYRASPFIV
-254 KAITFDGEK
+254 KAVTFDGEK
-263 RKAALT
+263 RKNALT

-279 ALVDKKDYTL
+279 ALVDKEDYTL
-289 KTQDAAAIKRLHA
+289 KTQDATAIKRLHA
-302 LVDGS
+302 LVESS
-307 VPTALQSEIG
+307 VPTALQSEVS

-329 GTPVSDLFGKIG
+329 GAPVSDLFGKIG
-341 MTIQTDGQDAP
+341 MTIQTDGSDAP
-352 RYIVKYKSSPSKSL
+352 RYIVKYKSAPSRSL
-366 GKMNAMNNV
+366 GKMNAMSNV
-375 SAERIAIG
+375 SAERLAIG

-392 DVEEASTKMQAQ
+392 DVEEASTKMRAQ

-454 LDRYESLRLPGRAVK
+454 LDRYEALKLPGRAIK

-480 LLDLQGKVDI
+480 LLDFKGKVDV

-535 VSILPVKV
+535 VTILPVKV
-543 LDAGGYGDTDQI
+543 LDAGGSGDTDQI

-584 MLKYAHDRG
+584 MMKYAHDRG
-593 VIIVAATGN
+593 VIVVAATGN

-610 PASSKYTISVGA
+610 PASSKYAISVGA
-622 TNSFGIVSDYSNY
+622 TNTFGVVSDYSNF
-635 GIDVD
+635 GINVD

-667 PHVAAAVA
+667 PHVAAVAA
-675 LLKSQHPNM
+675 LLKSNHPSL
-684 TVEGARSI
+684 TVEQMRKL

-702 SGGDAPRDPRMEDG
+702 SGGDAPRDPRMDDG
-716 LQYVLDEL
+716 LQYMLDEL
-724 DRPLLPYYDV
+724 DKPLLPYYDL

-741 DVYRAESM
+741 DVFRAESM
-749 LQLAP
+749 Q
-754 KPNRI
+754 RI
-759 YDNAPVF
+759 NPSQAGVQDNAAIFRVKAKTGTIVKVYRGQKLIGKGTAKQ
-766 SAKVKSGTRVT
+766 SAATFAIK
-777 LYNGTKRIGS
+777 
-787 GVSKNGAVTM
+787 
-797 SIAPQHEGAVLTAL
+797 PQKAGAVLRVV
-811 YTNGKF
+811 YENGKYV
-817 STNERL
+817 TGERII
-823 LVMKGLR
+823 VAKGYR
-830 PKTAQVNAVRAK
+830 PKAPIVNVPRANAS
-842 TKQVTGKAQAG
+842 QVTGKAQAG
-853 MTVVIRD
+853 MTVIVRD
-860 QKKQVIGKS
+860 QQKRILGKG
-869 KVTLNGTYVVKTRV
+869 KVTLNGAFTAKTRV
-883 LKKGERLMV
+883 LKKGERLSV
-892 HVEDVTKKVSPVTTI
+892 HVEDVTKKVSSVS
-907 TVR
+907 TVIVK